1 MDEFVETPK
10 LEKDDMK
17 NILYYYLDKHPE
29 DHEKIYQA
37 LSEHKLKEKM
47 VTLLEEYIPPVENT
61 ADGCT
66 LCLKSWEDT
75 ANAVKTTLL
84 CGHTFH
90 TACHMIYTYNHNER
104 CPDQTCDIDS
114 WRIVNRL
121 NRGRREERD
130 NVQETIINNLQK
142 RADFKADLKAFKKS
156 INTVRSARLLVLKES
171 RNQRKQFIHRN
182 IHAIREIQRDMNE
195 TYSGLSKSENY
206 MSMRSTVLKYRKVAS
221 SIFRKYHVSFR
232 DLHSSG
238 IIRADWRLRH
248 ILERHGSPFSRWRF
262 NLRFTPGKKI
272 MDDPII

>member
-47 VTLLEEYIPPVENT
+47 VTILEEYIPPVENT

-75 ANAVKTTLL
+75 VDAVKTTLL

-90 TACHMIYTYNHNER
+90 TACHMLYTYNNNER
-104 CPDQTCDIDS
+104 CPDNTCDIDS

-121 NRGRREERD
+121 NRGRREDRD
-130 NVQETIINNLQK
+130 TVQETIINNLQT

-156 INTVRSARLLVLKES
+156 INVVRSARLVVLKES
-171 RNQRKQFIHRN
+171 QNQKKQLIHRN
-182 IHAIREIQRDMNE
+182 IHAMREIQRDMNE

-206 MSMRSTVLKYRKVAS
+206 MSMRSGVAKYRKLAS
-221 SIFRKYHVSFR
+221 SMFRKYHVSFR
-232 DLHSSG
+232 DLHNSKV
-238 IIRADWRLRH
+238 IKADWRLRH
-248 ILERHGSPFSRWRF
+248 ILERHGSPFSKWRF
-262 NLRFTPGKKI
+262 NLRFMPGKKLW
-272 MDDPII
+272 DDPII